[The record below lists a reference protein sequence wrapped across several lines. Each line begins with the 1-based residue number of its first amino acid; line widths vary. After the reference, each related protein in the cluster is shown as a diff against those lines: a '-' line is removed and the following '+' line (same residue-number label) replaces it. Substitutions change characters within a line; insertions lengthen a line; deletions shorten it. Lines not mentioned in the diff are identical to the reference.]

1 MTKTRELALTGVFA
15 ALYASLVYALAGI
28 SFELVQ
34 VRVADALIPLSMIFG
49 WPAVIGVTVG
59 GIVANV
65 LSPLPSAVVD
75 MVGGSAA
82 NFIASFLAWK
92 IGARY
97 KAREGEFIGCLA
109 ATVVLASIVG
119 TYLALLTGIP
129 IWLWWLSIFAGSF
142 MSINILGYTLI
153 QILKRTRV
161 AAK

>member
-34 VRVADALIPLSMIFG
+34 IRVADALIPLSMIFG
-49 WPAVIGVTVG
+49 WPAVVGVTVG
-59 GIVANV
+59 CIVANV
-65 LSPLPSAVVD
+65 ITPFSTIVD
-75 MVGGSAA
+75 IVGGSVA

-92 IGARY
+92 IGTRY
-97 KAREGEFIGCLA
+97 KTRKSEFIGCLA
-109 ATVVLASIVG
+109 ATMVLAIIVG

-142 MSINILGYTLI
+142 VSINILGYTLI
-153 QILKRTRV
+153 QILKRTRIV
-161 AAK
+161 AK